1 MLKITEIHKG
11 NMPEKKLRVAAYCR
25 VSTDKAEQQ
34 HSFIAQQMYFQKKFH
49 CSETEE
55 LAEIYADTASGT
67 SICRPGFQRL
77 ITDCR
82 SGKIDRIIVKSLSR
96 FARNTKECLSILRE
110 LKRIGVTVLF
120 EKESI
125 DTAKV
130 SDEIMI
136 TVMEGLAQEE
146 SASISRNIR
155 WSIKRKMASG
165 TLGVARV
172 PYGFKKVGGHLEIDE
187 ERAVIIR
194 KIFSMYLSG
203 FGARRIALQF
213 NDEHIPSPT
222 NTKWNNVTILKML
235 RQEKY
240 IGDIRWQKT
249 YSTFMGEK
257 WKINKGEQ
265 DSYYIRDCIPAIIS
279 REDFCAAQEIMLQ
292 NTRQSHKTNSSP
304 FRGKNKCIRGRSFC
318 FRNSYR
324 HIWECCGKYDQ
335 TKHCSCPVFLDSDY
349 HAAWKRMCIKLKKFS
364 SEIIG
369 TAAQLFEAAEY
380 NLINDEIMVLR
391 EQEEEL
397 SKRKYVLCSLCS
409 QGCISTEKLVVLQ
422 NEINADLEVIEK
434 KLSVLEK
441 QNDETINELTT
452 LNRLIARLAPD
463 KLADNILKKAV
474 TDGITI
480 EFELSGGLK
489 LREVL

>member
-34 HSFIAQQMYFQKKFH
+34 HSFIAQQMYFQNKFQ

-172 PYGFKKVGGHLEIDE
+172 PYGFKKVGGQLEIDE
-187 ERAVIIR
+187 ERA
-194 KIFSMYLSG
+194 
-203 FGARRIALQF
+203 
-213 NDEHIPSPT
+213 D
-222 NTKWNNVTILKML
+222 
-235 RQEKY
+235 
-240 IGDIRWQKT
+240 
-249 YSTFMGEK
+249 
-257 WKINKGEQ
+257 
-265 DSYYIRDCIPAIIS
+265 IIS
-279 REDFCAAQEIMLQ
+279 EVDI
-292 NTRQSHKTNSSP
+292 
-304 FRGKNKCIRGRSFC
+304 
-318 FRNSYR
+318 
-324 HIWECCGKYDQ
+324 
-335 TKHCSCPVFLDSDY
+335 
-349 HAAWKRMCIKLKKFS
+349 
-364 SEIIG
+364 
-369 TAAQLFEAAEY
+369 TA
-380 NLINDEIMVLR
+380 
-391 EQEEEL
+391 EE
-397 SKRKYVLCSLCS
+397 SR
-409 QGCISTEKLVVLQ
+409 
-422 NEINADLEVIEK
+422 
-434 KLSVLEK
+434 
-441 QNDETINELTT
+441 
-452 LNRLIARLAPD
+452 NRLIFQAEETEKRIRGVNE
-463 KLADNILKKAV
+463 KLAGIESKRETILSAISGSMFEEMSEELKELNRQESECAEEFEKLRQSQNEKKRNLLREDAARKILKELKPIKEFDDDLLGKIISKIEAV
-474 TDGITI
+474 RKTEIKVT
-480 EFELSGGLK
+480 LCGGYTVTK
-489 LREVL
+489 EIKKYKTV